1 MRSHEQFTRTVKGQN
16 NNLLDNTS
24 SNCYRRFLKSHSTMT
39 SRKARYTPWY
49 LTPHPFNTSD
59 LDPLANLC
67 KDLGLGIPAPS
78 MSVAY
83 EDFQLKFLEDHQD
96 DGLPS
101 TARDLHRNQKVMVM
115 IMAYHL
121 LLQLMQARA
130 RKKTIVDS
138 SNKKPSRSNKKSPM
152 ILWPIWD
159 SEAALTNRL
168 CPQITQF
175 WYMMG
180 QELPH
185 SDPS

>member
-1 MRSHEQFTRTVKGQN
+1 
-16 NNLLDNTS
+16 
-24 SNCYRRFLKSHSTMT
+24 
-39 SRKARYTPWY
+39 
-49 LTPHPFNTSD
+49 
-59 LDPLANLC
+59 
-67 KDLGLGIPAPS
+67 